1 MTPSSTA
8 DAAHSGEAALTFLAV
23 AVPYIGFLGIG
34 FELRGGKMTA
44 SMKSDT
50 RLVGSPFT
58 RSLHGGAIAAF
69 LEVAAQIELARRKD
83 LIAVSPQ
90 ADKPAIRLP
99 KTISFSVDY
108 LRPGL
113 PEEAFA
119 AAAVT
124 RSGRRFA
131 SVHVEGWQGDR
142 GRLFAQ
148 ATGHFLL
155 PGAYE

>member
-1 MTPSSTA
+1 MTSPSTT
-8 DAAHSGEAALTFLAV
+8 DAALSREAVLKSLAD

-34 FELRGGKMTA
+34 FELRGNRLTA

-50 RLVGSPFT
+50 RLVGNPFS
-58 RSLHGGAIAAF
+58 RSLHGGAVAAF
-69 LEVAAQIELARRKD
+69 LEVTAQIELAWRKE
-83 LIAVSPQ
+83 LITTLTQ

-108 LRPGL
+108 LRPGQADV
-113 PEEAFA
+113 AFA
-119 AAAVT
+119 AAVIT

-131 SVHVEGWQGDR
+131 SVHVEGWQSDR
-142 GRLFAQ
+142 SRLFAQ

-155 PGAYE
+155 PGAHE

>member
-1 MTPSSTA
+1 MTSPSTA
-8 DAAHSGEAALTFLAV
+8 DAALSREDALSFLAD

-34 FELRGGKMTA
+34 FELRGDQLTA

-50 RLVGSPFT
+50 RLVGNPFT
-58 RSLHGGAIAAF
+58 RSLHGGATAAF

-83 LIAVSPQ
+83 LIAASPP

-108 LRPGL
+108 LRRGQADT
-113 PEEAFA
+113 AFA
-119 AAAVT
+119 AAVIT

-142 GRLFAQ
+142 SQLFAQ

-155 PGAYE
+155 PVAHE